1 MGNPV
6 TARQWPSFAGL
17 VKMYSHLAIADP
29 PIADPPIADPPIA
42 DPPIADP
49 TIAYSTIMGKCVAG
63 GVLRLRLVRTT
74 PSIIVMPTPG
84 KLP

>member
-6 TARQWPSFAGL
+6 KARQWPSFAGL
-17 VKMYSHLAIADP
+17 VKMYSHLA
-29 PIADPPIADPPIA
+29 IADPPIA

>member
-6 TARQWPSFAGL
+6 TASQWPSFAGL
-17 VKMYSHLAIADP
+17 VKMYSHLV
-29 PIADPPIADPPIA
+29 IADPPIADPPIA

>member
-17 VKMYSHLAIADP
+17 VKMYSHLA
-29 PIADPPIADPPIA
+29 IA

>member
-17 VKMYSHLAIADP
+17 VKMYSHLA
-29 PIADPPIADPPIA
+29 IADPPIA

>member
-6 TARQWPSFAGL
+6 TASQWPSFAGL

-42 DPPIADP
+42 DP
-49 TIAYSTIMGKCVAG
+49 TIAYSTIIGKCVAG

>member
-29 PIADPPIADPPIA
+29 PIADPT
-42 DPPIADP
+42 IADP

>member
-1 MGNPV
+1 MGTPV
-6 TARQWPSFAGL
+6 TASQWPSFAGL
-17 VKMYSHLAIADP
+17 VKMYSHLA
-29 PIADPPIADPPIA
+29 IA

>member
-6 TARQWPSFAGL
+6 TASQWPSFAGL

>member
-1 MGNPV
+1 MGKPV
-6 TARQWPSFAGL
+6 TASQWPSFAGL
-17 VKMYSHLAIADP
+17 VKMYSHLA
-29 PIADPPIADPPIA
+29 IA

>member
-6 TARQWPSFAGL
+6 TASQWPSFAGL
-17 VKMYSHLAIADP
+17 VKMYSHLA
-29 PIADPPIADPPIA
+29 IADPPIA

>member
-6 TARQWPSFAGL
+6 TASQWPSFAGL
-17 VKMYSHLAIADP
+17 VKMYSHLA
-29 PIADPPIADPPIA
+29 IA